1 MTLLSS
7 SLYPILSHH
16 IFWDSKS
23 QFQLSVDTYDLW
35 VLFAVESGSF
45 SYRIGEVEGTAR
57 MGDVVVCPPGFRF
70 HRSVIHA
77 LSFHFIGFTL
87 GSVSSD
93 AFGLN
98 EREQAV
104 QQQLSESAYKLII
117 QHRNRLADNL
127 NRLKQ
132 QSGYTEDQNLYWQ
145 NHILNDIW
153 QFCRQTESSPVNQE
167 AELADPLIEQAKAFI
182 HQNRYQ
188 DISMHN
194 LAAELGISPVQLSR
208 RFQRSVGLA
217 PSLYLSKLRIEK
229 VKSLLTETHLPLE
242 QIAQACGY
250 SNGFYLSRI
259 FSKKV
264 KVSPSEYRRM
274 NRV

>member
-1 MTLLSS
+1 VNLPSS

-23 QFQLSVDTYDLW
+23 QFQLSVDTYGLW

-45 SYRIGEVEGTAR
+45 SYRIGEVEGSAR

-87 GSVSSD
+87 GSVSND
-93 AFGLN
+93 ATSIN

-104 QQQLSESAYKLII
+104 QQQLSESAYKLSI

-127 NRLKQ
+127 NSLKQ
-132 QSGYTEDQNLYWQ
+132 QSVYTDDQNHYWK

-153 QFCRQTESSPVNQE
+153 QFCRQTESDPVNQE
-167 AELADPLIEQAKAFI
+167 AGLADPLIEQAKAFI

-188 DISMHN
+188 DMSMHN

-208 RFQRSVGLA
+208 RFQRSVGLT
-217 PSLYLSKLRIEK
+217 PSHYLSTLRIDK
-229 VKSLLTETHLPLE
+229 AKSMLTETHLPLE

-259 FSKKV
+259 FSKKM